1 MAKYIIKGTLNGK
14 RIQYSR
20 DNLERAVG
28 IAENYKS
35 ATIYEKR
42 DNGLMPIKRV
52 RNGSVQ
58 NVSIKD
64 RLKLAR
70 KMVLRK

>member
-14 RIQYSR
+14 RIKYSR
-20 DNLERAVG
+20 DKLERAVG

-42 DNGLMPIKRV
+42 DNGLMPIKRI
-52 RNGSVQ
+52 RNGGIQ
-58 NVSIKD
+58 NVSVQD

-70 KMVLRK
+70 KMALR

>member
-1 MAKYIIKGTLNGK
+1 MAKKFIIKGTLNGK

-20 DNLERAVG
+20 DTLERAVG

-42 DNGLMPIKRV
+42 DNGLMPVKRV
-52 RNGSVQ
+52 RNGNVINVSVQ
-58 NVSIKD
+58 D

-70 KMVLRK
+70 KMALR